1 MTQLQLDNVIT
12 AINSRA
18 KTTEVNN
25 GLVTKVDKNT
35 DITAG
40 TRTKITY
47 DNKGLVTA
55 GTDLIS
61 SDIPNLDTSK
71 LTTGTLSVAR
81 GGTGVAT
88 STGTG
93 SVVLSTSPTLV
104 TPSIGVATGTSFNSI
119 TGLSSTTPI
128 VAGTATIG
136 TGTTAARADHIH
148 PVQTTITGNAGT
160 ATTLQ
165 TARNISGVSFNGS
178 ANIEIEDRLGTP
190 IASAATTTIGTR
202 GLGDYIHI
210 TGTTTITSLGTAA
223 ASGVRRTLIFDAALT
238 LTHNATSL
246 ICPGASNIVTV
257 AGTVIEVVAE
267 TTANWRVVSIT
278 HPSLSMV
285 ELGYLDGVTSA
296 IQTQFTGKA
305 DSSHTHG
312 NITNAGAIGA
322 TANLPIITTTSGV
335 LQAGSFGT
343 TANTFCQ
350 GNDTRLATNL
360 AIGTRTTTA
369 VPVTSSTG
377 TNVDLPA
384 ATTTLAGV
392 MTSADKTKLDGIAA
406 SANNYVL
413 PTATSTVKGG
423 VELFSD
429 TVQSV
434 AASEVTATASRTY
447 GIQLN
452 SVGQAVVNVP
462 WVDTNTTYAV
472 ATTSANG
479 LMSSTDKTK
488 LDGVAAGAQV
498 NVATNLAITAGT
510 TAGPIVTSSTGTS
523 ATLPTASATA
533 SGVVTTDAQ
542 SWAGVKTFTSNP
554 ISTATQSTAVN
565 ALTRR
570 DFVTELDSTNVKRNG
585 NQLIEDVKTFSSSP
599 IVPIATTDF
608 QAIPARSTNITVTVG
623 LSNSQYLTINA
634 ALEYLS
640 GFYPLHKTAGV
651 TATINL
657 LSGFVMAEQVL
668 VRGLNLGWI
677 TITGVDA
684 ETNITHTTLTTN
696 FEGSYPAFGVTN
708 GGTLPVINQLF
719 NMNLGVSGA
728 ASNKHG
734 VMAFGAGSSAIIL
747 VDKGVKKAG
756 THGIVAINGASIA
769 ANGANASGAG
779 SAGIIAS
786 RSSNIA
792 ADGVDASGAGT
803 YGIYA
808 QFCSK
813 INANSANASGAGA
826 YGIYAQFCSKIN
838 ARSAN
843 ASGAGTTGIFANEG
857 ATINAA
863 LSFIQNQS
871 SDSPRIS
878 TNNGSHIEASS
889 INTTGGT
896 STVLSQTANTLTGS
910 GIIYQ

>member
-1 MTQLQLDNVIT
+1 MANINMTQLQLDNVIT

-392 MTSADKTKLDGIAA
+392 MSSADKVKLNGI
-406 SANNYVL
+406 
-413 PTATSTVKGG
+413 
-423 VELFSD
+423 
-429 TVQSV
+429 
-434 AASEVTATASRTY
+434 
-447 GIQLN
+447 
-452 SVGQAVVNVP
+452 
-462 WVDTNTTYAV
+462 
-472 ATTSANG
+472 
-479 LMSSTDKTK
+479 
-488 LDGVAAGAQV
+488 AAGAQV
-498 NVATNLAITAGT
+498 NVATNLGITAGT
-510 TAGPIVTSSTGTS
+510 TGGPIITSSTGTNV
-523 ATLPTASATA
+523 TLPIASTGE
-533 SGVVTTDAQ
+533 SGVITTGMQIIGGFKNFTTSPVVPTPALSDDSTKVATT
-542 SWAGVKTFTSNP
+542 AFVKDLVGGSTAVAKSLNTNGYVRFANGLIMQWGYRDTTSNP
-554 ISTATQSTAVN
+554 HTITFPLAFPNACLNVVTA
-565 ALTRR
+565 
-570 DFVTELDSTNVKRNG
+570 NVYPG
-585 NQLIEDVKTFSSSP
+585 N
-599 IVPIATTDF
+599 TD
-608 QAIPARSTNITVTVG
+608 ASITVART
-623 LSNSQYLTINA
+623 LT
-634 ALEYLS
+634 
-640 GFYPLHKTAGV
+640 KTNF
-651 TATINL
+651 TLYTDHYN
-657 LSGFVMAEQVL
+657 
-668 VRGLNLGWI
+668 
-677 TITGVDA
+677 VDA
-684 ETNITHTTLTTN
+684 YW
-696 FEGSYPAFGVTN
+696 FA
-708 GGTLPVINQLF
+708 
-719 NMNLGVSGA
+719 
-728 ASNKHG
+728 
-734 VMAFGAGSSAIIL
+734 
-747 VDKGVKKAG
+747 
-756 THGIVAINGASIA
+756 
-769 ANGANASGAG
+769 
-779 SAGIIAS
+779 
-786 RSSNIA
+786 
-792 ADGVDASGAGT
+792 
-803 YGIYA
+803 
-808 QFCSK
+808 
-813 INANSANASGAGA
+813 
-826 YGIYAQFCSKIN
+826 
-838 ARSAN
+838 
-843 ASGAGTTGIFANEG
+843 TG
-857 ATINAA
+857 
-863 LSFIQNQS
+863 
-871 SDSPRIS
+871 
-878 TNNGSHIEASS
+878 
-889 INTTGGT
+889 
-896 STVLSQTANTLTGS
+896 
-910 GIIYQ
+910 Y